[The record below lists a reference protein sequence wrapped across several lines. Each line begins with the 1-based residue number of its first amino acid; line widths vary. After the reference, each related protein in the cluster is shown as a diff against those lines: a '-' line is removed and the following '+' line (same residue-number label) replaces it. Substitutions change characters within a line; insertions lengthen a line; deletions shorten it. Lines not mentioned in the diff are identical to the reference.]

1 MGQRPRGVGPGPGAR
16 ARGAGSGAGSGK
28 GALAVAV
35 IAGALAAGLVLAR
48 QATYGVGLDW
58 DGLNYIVVARHLLAG
73 EGFTDHDGGP
83 FTLWTPLYP
92 ALLAALG
99 FGRFD
104 PYAVAGPLGALSF
117 GLAVFFTARF
127 LGDRLGSPFLR
138 AWAPLAAAL
147 SLPLAEVSWFARSE
161 SPFLLFTTLA
171 LLRIEAVLRA
181 GRRAD
186 LLAAGAFAALALL
199 ARYMGVAVVA
209 AGGGL
214 LLFAGAG
221 AALGERLR
229 RALVFC
235 GIAGLPMGLWLARNF
250 LLVGTLTGHRRP
262 VDYSPLGLLR
272 DIGEGV
278 AGWGAADFG
287 TADFGTWPYLL
298 LGAASAVVV
307 GAWGARRPARGGEG
321 GADRARGLLP
331 AAVFGGYSLAY
342 LALLYAALLLG
353 NSWNGVE
360 WRYLTPVYL
369 PLLVTAAVLLDR
381 APASRGLRVLRGGAF
396 AAAAFWAF
404 GQAAP
409 TARAVARAN
418 SAETIPENGYGG
430 AWWRRSETLRHLR
443 EHFAPGDTVYSNLPA
458 LAAFHTDGPGEYR
471 PLPSGLYDLSRT
483 GGSGEIVS
491 PQERLERWLPEAE
504 EGASVLWFWDGR
516 KPPYR
521 FTPPPA
527 LAAAPGLAPVAEYP
541 DGIAL
546 QVVRAGGP
554 SAGVPGDP
562 PDPPDPD
569 RPDRFR
575 AALDAIASGEAGEP
589 AAAAEF
595 DLYLEEDTLTYHRS
609 PCSEEDLPGE
619 FFLHIYPA
627 DREALPAARRGHG
640 FANLHFPF
648 TRYGVLLS
656 GRCVAPVPLPP
667 YEITRLRTGQRG
679 AAGGETRSAETR
691 SAETRSAEIWSAE
704 LRPSSRRLA
713 SAYESFASGSRGE
726 PAVRAEFDLYLD
738 LSPDLSFG
746 GGEIAYLKRPCA
758 AEDAAARVFLHIY
771 PEERESLPG
780 DRQRYGFENRDF
792 AFAEYG
798 ARFPGGCFAL
808 APLPEYRIARIR
820 TGQLAR
826 GGPGESWSAEVLPAA
841 PDADR
846 PTGPV
851 SREP

>member
-1 MGQRPRGVGPGPGAR
+1 MGRGPSGIGPGPGAR
-16 ARGAGSGAGSGK
+16 ARRPGSGK
-28 GALAVAV
+28 GAIAVAAL
-35 IAGALAAGLVLAR
+35 AGALATGLVLAR

-58 DGLNYIVVARHLLAG
+58 DGLNYIVVARHLLGG
-73 EGFTDHDGGP
+73 EGFLDHDGGA

-92 ALLAALG
+92 LFLAALG

-127 LGDRLGSPFLR
+127 LGDRLESPFLR
-138 AWAPLAAAL
+138 VWAPLAAAL

-171 LLRIEAVLRA
+171 LIRIEAVLRA
-181 GRRAD
+181 GRRRD

-221 AALGERLR
+221 AAFGERLR

-235 GIAGLPMGLWLARNF
+235 AIAGLPMGLWLARNF

-272 DIGEGV
+272 DIAEGV
-278 AGWGAADFG
+278 AGWGTADFG
-287 TADFGTWPYLL
+287 TAVFGTWLLLL
-298 LGAASAVVV
+298 LGAASAVVL
-307 GAWGARRPARGGEG
+307 GAWGARRPAPGGGG
-321 GADRARGLLP
+321 GADRARDLLP
-331 AAVFGGYSLAY
+331 AAVFGGYAFAY
-342 LALLYAALLLG
+342 LALLVAALLLG

-360 WRYLTPVYL
+360 WRYLTPAYL
-369 PLLVTAAVLLDR
+369 PLLAAVAVLLDR

-396 AAAAFWAF
+396 AAAAFWAL
-404 GQAAP
+404 GQVAP

-443 EHFAPGDTVYSNLPA
+443 EHFAPGDAVYSNLPA
-458 LAAFHTDGPGEYR
+458 LAAFHTGGRGEYR
-471 PLPSGLYDLSRT
+471 PLPSGLYDLSRR

-527 LAAAPGLAPVAEYP
+527 LVATPGLAPVAEYP

-546 QVVRAGGP
+546 RVARAGDP
-554 SAGVPGDP
+554 SSGVPADT
-562 PDPPDPD
+562 PDRD

-575 AALDAIASGEAGEP
+575 AALDAIASGAAGEP
-589 AAAAEF
+589 AAAGEF
-595 DLYLEEDTLTYHRS
+595 DLYLDGDTLTYHRS
-609 PCSEEDLPGE
+609 PCSEEDLLDE
-619 FFLHIYPA
+619 FFLHLYPA
-627 DREALPAARRGHG
+627 DRGALPAARREHG

-656 GRCVAPVPLPP
+656 GRCVAPAPLPP
-667 YEITRLRTGQRG
+667 YEIARLRTGQRG
-679 AAGGETRSAETR
+679 AAGGEARGEV
-691 SAETRSAEIWSAE
+691 WSAE

-726 PAVRAEFDLYLD
+726 PAVRAEFDLYFD
-738 LSPDLSFG
+738 FDG
-746 GGEIAYLKRPCA
+746 GALAYLKRPCA

-771 PEERESLPG
+771 PAALESLPG
-780 DRQRYGFENRDF
+780 DRRRHGFENRDF

-798 ARFPGGCFAL
+798 ARLPGGCFAL

-820 TGQLAR
+820 TGQLTP
-826 GGPGESWSAEVLPAA
+826 GGPGESWSAEVFPVE
-841 PDADR
+841 PDADP
-846 PTGPV
+846 PTGPTG
-851 SREP
+851 SAPRGAGALREP

>member
-1 MGQRPRGVGPGPGAR
+1 MA
-16 ARGAGSGAGSGK
+16 
-28 GALAVAV
+28 AL
-35 IAGALAAGLVLAR
+35 AGALATGLVLAR

-58 DGLNYIVVARHLLAG
+58 DGLNYIVVARHLLGG
-73 EGFTDHDGGP
+73 EGFLDHDGGA

-92 ALLAALG
+92 LFLAAFG

-127 LGDRLGSPFLR
+127 LGDRLESPFLR

-171 LLRIEAVLRA
+171 LIRIEAVLRA
-181 GRRAD
+181 GRRRD

-221 AALGERLR
+221 AAFGERLR

-262 VDYSPLGLLR
+262 VDYSLPGLLR
-272 DIGEGV
+272 DIAEGV
-278 AGWGAADFG
+278 AGWG
-287 TADFGTWPYLL
+287 TADFGNGLLLL
-298 LGAASAVVV
+298 LGAASAVVL
-307 GAWGARRPARGGEG
+307 GAWGARRPAPGGGG
-321 GADRARGLLP
+321 GAGQARDLLP
-331 AAVFGGYSLAY
+331 AAVFGGYAFAY
-342 LALLYAALLLG
+342 LALLVAALLLG

-369 PLLVTAAVLLDR
+369 PLLAAAAVLLDR

-396 AAAAFWAF
+396 AAAAFWTL
-404 GQAAP
+404 GQVAP

-443 EHFAPGDTVYSNLPA
+443 EHFAPGDAVYSNLPA
-458 LAAFHTDGPGEYR
+458 LAAFHTGGRGEYR
-471 PLPSGLYDLSRT
+471 PLPSGLYDLSRR

-527 LAAAPGLAPVAEYP
+527 LVAAPGLAPVAEYP

-546 QVVRAGGP
+546 RVGRAGGP
-554 SAGVPGDP
+554 SSGAPADP
-562 PDPPDPD
+562 
-569 RPDRFR
+569 PDRFR

-589 AAAAEF
+589 AATGEF
-595 DLYLEEDTLTYHRS
+595 DLYLDGDTLTYHRS
-609 PCSEEDLPGE
+609 PCSEEDLLGE
-619 FFLHIYPA
+619 FFLHLYPA
-627 DREALPAARRGHG
+627 DRSALPAARREHG

-656 GRCVAPVPLPP
+656 GRCVAPAPLPE
-667 YEITRLRTGQRG
+667 YRIARIRTGQRG
-679 AAGGETRSAETR
+679 AAGGETRGEV
-691 SAETRSAEIWSAE
+691 WSAE

-726 PAVRAEFDLYLD
+726 PAVRAEFDLYFD
-738 LSPDLSFG
+738 FDG
-746 GGEIAYLKRPCA
+746 GALAYLKRPCA
-758 AEDAAARVFLHIY
+758 EEDTAARVFLHIY
-771 PEERESLPG
+771 PEARESLPG
-780 DRQRYGFENRDF
+780 DRRRHGFENRDF
-792 AFAEYG
+792 AFAEHG
-798 ARFPGGCFAL
+798 ARLPGGCFAL

-820 TGQLAR
+820 TGQLTP
-826 GGPGESWSAEVLPAA
+826 GGPGESWSAEVFPVE
-841 PDADR
+841 PVADR
-846 PTGPV
+846 PTGP
-851 SREP
+851 SAPRGAGALREP